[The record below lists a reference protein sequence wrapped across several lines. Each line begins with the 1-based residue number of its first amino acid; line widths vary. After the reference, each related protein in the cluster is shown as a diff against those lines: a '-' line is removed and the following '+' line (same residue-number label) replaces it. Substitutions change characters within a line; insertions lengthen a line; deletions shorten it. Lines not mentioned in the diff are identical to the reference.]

1 MKLIHTADWHL
12 GAKLCDR
19 DRLPEQARFLEW
31 FAGLLRD
38 ERPDLLVVAGD
49 VFDTHQPAPAAR
61 KLYYDL
67 LAAIVQDR
75 LCRCVAILG
84 GNHDSAQLLA
94 IPERLLSP
102 LGIRVVARRSESPEN
117 EAIAVPSADGRPGL
131 ALAAVP
137 FLSKA
142 DLANSA
148 PPGEGDGG
156 AEPQERARRLRAGFA
171 AHYRAVAAAA
181 RAAAPG
187 VPLVLAGHGVLEGCL
202 ARDIRPG
209 HLRPVGGVDAYP
221 AGSLPAADYVAFG
234 HLHLPQSVGGNPAVR
249 YSGSP
254 LPMGFFEAGKP
265 KCVVRAEFGAP
276 GEPPRIEELPVPAF
290 RRLEALKGTPAELRA
305 AVEDLVAERAE
316 CWVSL
321 SATEGASGGDM
332 ASFWAEIG
340 RAAAGTGVELLV
352 REEPPPPDAADGTG
366 RAALAAAASADGLC
380 AATPLEVGLMRLRE
394 ATTSSS
400 ELEIYA
406 AMLHEAIAAAEA
418 GAGAASGE
426 GAEP

>member
-12 GAKLCDR
+12 GTKLCDR

-49 VFDTHQPAPAAR
+49 VFDTHQPAPAAQ

-102 LGIRVVARRSESPEN
+102 LGIRVVARRSESPGD
-117 EAIAVPSADGRPGL
+117 EAIAVPAADGRPGL

-156 AEPQERARRLRAGFA
+156 AEPPERARRLRFGFA

-181 RAAAPG
+181 RASAPG

-249 YSGSP
+249 YSGST
-254 LPMGFFEAGKP
+254 LPMSFFEAGKP

-290 RRLEALKGTPAELRA
+290 RRLEALKGTPDELGARIS
-305 AVEDLVAERAE
+305 DLVAAHEE
-316 CWVSL
+316 CWVSAT
-321 SATEGASGGDM
+321 ATEGWKQGDM
-332 ASFWAEIG
+332 VSFWAIIDQMTKGSAVEILLRESPPPDGGPDNNIG
-340 RAAAGTGVELLV
+340 RAALS
-352 REEPPPPDAADGTG
+352 
-366 RAALAAAASADGLC
+366 AASSEDGLH
-380 AATPLEVGLMRLRE
+380 AATPLEVGLMRIREVATPADDIEIYSSMLRE
-394 ATTSSS
+394 AV
-400 ELEIYA
+400 
-406 AMLHEAIAAAEA
+406 AAAEA
-418 GAGAASGE
+418 GEGE
-426 GAEP
+426 CEA